1 MHENNWKFLEERRT
15 YMKRNFEMFEVD
27 TWIEPNE
34 EKIVDTVNKS
44 IEIFYLK
51 EQEKLLTYREFLWS
65 QFRITQKL
73 SLIHISEPTR
83 H

>member
-1 MHENNWKFLEERRT
+1 
-15 YMKRNFEMFEVD
+15 MKKNFEMFEVD

-65 QFRITQKL
+65 QFPYNTEKMVDITDVIIGRNWNSPL
-73 SLIHISEPTR
+73 F
-83 H
+83 